1 MIDLEDQLRG
11 ALSRKEPSPDF
22 LRNVVSRAAR
32 LEHDRRAW
40 WRPWA
45 AGSLAASVLVGSIGL
60 LDWQQRRERQ
70 LEQTAGAQLVQALKI
85 TSSRLQKIQKKVEGE
100 N

>member
-1 MIDLEDQLRG
+1 MIDFEDQLRA
-11 ALSRKEPSPDF
+11 ALSRKEPSADF
-22 LRNVVSRAAR
+22 LRNVVNRAEH
-32 LEHDRRAW
+32 LEQDRRAW

-45 AGSLAASVLVGSIGL
+45 AGCIAASLLVGSIGM

-70 LEQTAGAQLVQALKI
+70 RGEIAGAQLVRALEI
-85 TSSRLQKIQKKVEGE
+85 TSSRLQKIHKKVEGV